1 MIAAPAGQI
10 HVLEATADVA
20 AVINRPHLI
29 SHPLSSISDT
39 APRKLFCIHPG
50 YGLVSGYR
58 TLAQELDGVVAVIGI
73 ESPIYADPDWRA
85 DDLDEQARH
94 YVEGVRKHQAKGPY
108 SLLGWSHGGLIA
120 VAMAHQLRQ
129 DGHDVDFI
137 GLVDVAAEMPAQS
150 SVLPTSKESP
160 SAW

>member
-1 MIAAPAGQI
+1 MIRRHASCSAF
-10 HVLEATADVA
+10 T
-20 AVINRPHLI
+20 R
-29 SHPLSSISDT
+29 
-39 APRKLFCIHPG
+39 
-50 YGLVSGYR
+50 YGLVSEYR

-73 ESPIYADPDWRA
+73 GSPIYADPDWRA
-85 DDLDEQARH
+85 DDLDEHARH